1 MMFVPFNQLP
11 GHARVWIYPS
21 NRELTKSEISKIENL
36 AEDFLNQWTSHGN
49 DLQAGVNLPY
59 DRFIVLGLNESIQST
74 SGCSIDA
81 SVRFIQSLEADFDI
95 VLLDKM
101 NVTFKKQNT
110 IDYIPLN
117 EFRNKAKRKEVA
129 PDVIVFNN
137 LVLNKIEYET
147 LWEVPASS
155 SWHSRYF

>member
-147 LWEVPASS
+147 LWEVPAYS

>member
-1 MMFVPFNQLP
+1 MFVPFNQLP
-11 GHARVWIYPS
+11 DHARVWIYPS

-81 SVRFIQSLEADFDI
+81 SVHFIQSLEADFDI

-129 PDVIVFNN
+129 PDVIV
-137 LVLNKIEYET
+137 
-147 LWEVPASS
+147 
-155 SWHSRYF
+155 

>member
-1 MMFVPFNQLP
+1 MFVPFNQLP
-11 GHARVWIYPS
+11 DHARVWIYPS
-21 NRELTKSEISKIENL
+21 NRELSKPEISKIENL

-101 NVTFKKQNT
+101 NVTFKNQNT
-110 IDYIPLN
+110 IDHIPLN

-129 PDVIVFNN
+129 PDVIVC
-137 LVLNKIEYET
+137 LLYT
-147 LWEVPASS
+147 SPSPRDRTRSRMPSS
-155 SWHSRYF
+155 A

>member
-1 MMFVPFNQLP
+1 MFVPFNQLP

-21 NRELTKSEISKIENL
+21 NRELSKSEISKIENL
-36 AEDFLNQWTSHGN
+36 AEDFLNQWTSHGA
-49 DLQAGVNLPY
+49 DLQAGLHLPY

-101 NVTFKKQNT
+101 NVTFKNQNT
-110 IDYIPLN
+110 IDHIPLN
-117 EFRNKAKRKEVA
+117 EFRTKAKRKQVA

>member
-1 MMFVPFNQLP
+1 M
-11 GHARVWIYPS
+11 
-21 NRELTKSEISKIENL
+21 
-36 AEDFLNQWTSHGN
+36 
-49 DLQAGVNLPY
+49 
-59 DRFIVLGLNESIQST
+59 GLNESIQST

>member
-1 MMFVPFNQLP
+1 MFVPFNQLP
-11 GHARVWIYPS
+11 DHARVWIYPS
-21 NRELTKSEISKIENL
+21 NRELTKSEISKIDNL

>member
-1 MMFVPFNQLP
+1 MFVPFNQLP
-11 GHARVWIYPS
+11 DHARVWIYPS

-81 SVRFIQSLEADFDI
+81 SVRFIQSIEADFDI

>member
-1 MMFVPFNQLP
+1 MFVPFNQLP
-11 GHARVWIYPS
+11 DHARVWIYPS

-147 LWEVPASS
+147 LWEVPA
-155 SWHSRYF
+155 Y

>member
-1 MMFVPFNQLP
+1 MFVPFNQLP
-11 GHARVWIYPS
+11 DHARVWIYPS

>member
-1 MMFVPFNQLP
+1 M
-11 GHARVWIYPS
+11 
-21 NRELTKSEISKIENL
+21 
-36 AEDFLNQWTSHGN
+36 
-49 DLQAGVNLPY
+49 
-59 DRFIVLGLNESIQST
+59 GLNESIQST

-81 SVRFIQSLEADFDI
+81 SVRFIQSLEVDFDI

-101 NVTFKKQNT
+101 NVTFKNQNT
-110 IDYIPLN
+110 IDHIPLN
-117 EFRNKAKRKEVA
+117 EFRTKAKRKQVA

>member
-1 MMFVPFNQLP
+1 MFVPFNQLP
-11 GHARVWIYPS
+11 DHARVWIYPS
-21 NRELTKSEISKIENL
+21 NRELTKPEISKIENL